1 MRGIFAALDVLPGW
15 LWALI
20 CSGLIALNA
29 VTKFE
34 LKSEQLKHQA
44 LIASMESAAAKQ
56 SEAYRIKE
64 QEHAIALQSINTRSS
79 HEKNRIAAD
88 MQRTIDSL
96 RNRADRPENYSVP
109 TSSADPLACTGASLF
124 RSDAEFLIRES
135 SRADQ
140 LRADLSACQAAYDE
154 AVTLTQ

>member
-1 MRGIFAALDVLPGW
+1 MNGIFSALDVLPGW

-20 CSGLIALNA
+20 CSGLIAFNA

-34 LKSEQLKHQA
+34 MQSEQLKHQT

-56 SEAYRIKE
+56 SEAYRAKE
-64 QEHAIALQSINTRSS
+64 QEHAAELQAINTRAS

-88 MQRTIDSL
+88 MQRTIDGL
-96 RNRADRPENYSVP
+96 RKRADRPEGYTVP
-109 TSSADPLACTGASLF
+109 TSPADAVACTGASLF
-124 RSDAEFLIRES
+124 KQDAEFLVREAA
-135 SRADQ
+135 RADQ
-140 LRADLSACQAAYDE
+140 LRSDLSACQAAYDE